1 MKSKL
6 CLSILA
12 IVLAWPIG
20 MASAQNRGV
29 GSNGASQSVPVIDP
43 ATGLPL
49 AQADPEWKDPEWKD
63 PDVTVSNVNFD
74 LMPVG
79 DIANLIRDEF
89 KGEFDVILPSATSE
103 QGVNTLTGT
112 LVPPTDWK
120 SYNNFELR
128 LKNVTASELF
138 HAMNLIFENDKT
150 PLRWEL
156 KVNGHRRIALLRLL
170 VDKNSTVSL
179 PPPSEPMRRIYFVGD
194 LIGDEKSG
202 GMSMEEIIKT
212 ITDIWQMTDTTNGN
226 IQFHKGAQLLVVTGT
241 PDQIAYAQDILN
253 GLKQKTQWDR
263 FKSESKPADAK
274 SKMDEPK
281 GGAST
286 GSR

>member
-12 IVLAWPIG
+12 IILVSPLGVAL
-20 MASAQNRGV
+20 AQNRGV
-29 GSNGASQSVPVIDP
+29 GSNGGSQSTLTIDP

-63 PDVTVSNVNFD
+63 PNITVTNVNFD
-74 LMPVG
+74 GMPVG
-79 DIANLIRDEF
+79 DIANLIRDQF

-103 QGVNTLTGT
+103 QGINTLTGT

-120 SYNNFELR
+120 NYNNFELR

-138 HAMNLIFENDKT
+138 HAMNLIFENNKT

-156 KVNGHRRIALLRLL
+156 KVDGHRQIALLRLL
-170 VDKNSTVSL
+170 VDQNPTAT
-179 PPPSEPMRRIYFVGD
+179 PPPNQQMRRIYFVGD
-194 LIGDEKSG
+194 LIGDEKTG

-226 IQFHKGAQLLVVTGT
+226 IQFHKSAQLLVVTGT
-241 PDQIAYAQDILN
+241 PDQISYAQDILA

-263 FKSESKPADAK
+263 FKSESKPPEGKPKA
-274 SKMDEPK
+274 DEPK
-281 GGAST
+281 SGAPG